1 MKKLKIL
8 WNNRSTWR
16 NAFDHW
22 YILMFPERYY
32 TKWVCQHR
40 LIDVEEDAWWFYQAL
55 NNYDNLFDGDYFDCD
70 DE

>member
-1 MKKLKIL
+1 
-8 WNNRSTWR
+8 
-16 NAFDHW
+16 
-22 YILMFPERYY
+22 MFPERYY